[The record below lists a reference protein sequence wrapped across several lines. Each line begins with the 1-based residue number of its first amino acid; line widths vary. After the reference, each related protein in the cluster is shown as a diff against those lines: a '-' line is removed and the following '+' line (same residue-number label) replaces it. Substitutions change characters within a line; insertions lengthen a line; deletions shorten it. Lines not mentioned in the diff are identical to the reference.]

1 MLAKHWW
8 VKSNYPDAKVV
19 VWKVSGQS
27 LFAGLGS
34 CCRKICTCA
43 SFPYTQYLV
52 VAKVGG
58 KIYSIIVV
66 TLSLPSFF
74 QLHLV
79 PATLMMM
86 LWSHL
91 LCLASQTKK
100 TCSQHFFIQL
110 LHKST
115 LQSTVTNKSTCT
127 IPNIWKTMDKN
138 LPFSFQKGHSRSL
151 LRTFEVLLGFCK
163 LGIANVRL
171 LGTVE

>member
-19 VWKVSGQS
+19 LWKVSGQS
-27 LFAGLGS
+27 WFAAGRLSENLYMCIISIHSILSSSG
-34 CCRKICTCA
+34 
-43 SFPYTQYLV
+43 
-52 VAKVGG
+52 AKVGE

-66 TLSLPSFF
+66 TLSLPSSF

-115 LQSTVTNKSTCT
+115 TLKYQIKVHVRFPT
-127 IPNIWKTMDKN
+127 DKN
-138 LPFSFQKGHSRSL
+138 LRFSFQKGHSRST
-151 LRTFEVLLGFCK
+151 LRSLMRSFEAFGSWESHMYVY
-163 LGIANVRL
+163 
-171 LGTVE
+171 